1 MNPTTDVFTN
11 WVTATFLLSLRLV
24 PVMAFAPPFTL
35 VRAPV
40 LFRILLTLGLGGLMS
55 GALPGTGQSAAL
67 SPNAVFMA
75 GVGELFLGSIFATAF
90 HLAFGALYLAG
101 RTVDI
106 QAGYGLA
113 ALADPTSQVQTPLV
127 GSIYAYAG
135 AAVFFG
141 LDGHFDLLRIVSV
154 SLDTVPLGQAML
166 PQDAA
171 PLTAFLGAVFA
182 GAFGVAGG
190 LVVALFLADV
200 AIAMLSRTA
209 PQLNVLVL
217 GFHVKTLIV
226 MVALPMTLG
235 VAGALLARLM
245 ATTLEAL
252 PALIA

>member
-1 MNPTTDVFTN
+1 MTLPTDAFTA
-11 WVTATFLLSLRLV
+11 WVAATFLLNLRLA

-40 LFRILLTLGLGGLMS
+40 LFRVLLALGLSGLMA
-55 GALPGTGQSAAL
+55 GALPSLVAPPLQTTAIFAA
-67 SPNAVFMA
+67 
-75 GVGELFLGSIFATAF
+75 GIGELFLGSIFALAF
-90 HLAFGALYLAG
+90 HLAFGALYVAG

-113 ALADPTSQVQTPLV
+113 ALVDPTSQVQTPLI
-127 GSIYAYAG
+127 GSIYAYAA

-141 LDGHFDLLRIVSV
+141 LDGHLDLLRVVSA
-154 SLDTVPLGQAML
+154 SLETIPLGQVSL
-166 PQDAA
+166 PESPA
-171 PLTAFLGAVFA
+171 PLTAFIGAVFA
-182 GAFGVAGG
+182 TAFGIAGG
-190 LVVALFLADV
+190 LVLALFLADV

-217 GFHVKTLIV
+217 GFQVKTLIV
-226 MVALPMTLG
+226 MIALPLTLG
-235 VAGALLARLM
+235 VVGALLARLT